1 VPDAAAVAGVDVRG
15 GAPGTP
21 ETDLLDPR
29 NLVDRV
35 NAVVLT
41 GGSALGL
48 AAADGVVQRLYAA
61 GLGWPMGPPGQVVRI
76 VPAAVLFDLGRGGA
90 TTPRQRRPTAQLP
103 STPPT
108 AVPWSRGASVL
119 GPVRSPAG

>member
-1 VPDAAAVAGVDVRG
+1 MPDAAAVAGVDVRD

-41 GGSALGL
+41 GGSAFR
-48 AAADGVVQRLYAA
+48 A
-61 GLGWPMGPPGQVVRI
+61 
-76 VPAAVLFDLGRGGA
+76 
-90 TTPRQRRPTAQLP
+90 RR
-103 STPPT
+103 
-108 AVPWSRGASVL
+108 R
-119 GPVRSPAG
+119 